1 MWTKRNKVKSRERES
16 NSSQKRHRTE
26 PIISEKRGEKQ
37 QPNIALLFWDESY
50 LNSICSMD
58 SLIYPLNLVGWL
70 AGWLLLLQACR
81 SYVCLNTSYIG
92 DERIR
97 ILRVFSFYR
106 NANRRACARRISTC
120 RPRVAVLVSLH
131 VGAFHH
137 YSINCRHISEGIHS
151 AAPLISTAH
160 PRLDLFLPWSLST
173 VFLDPTIPWMSYYL
187 LHRARTII
195 RCS

>member
-1 MWTKRNKVKSRERES
+1 MFDGLS
-16 NSSQKRHRTE
+16 HL
-26 PIISEKRGEKQ
+26 P
-37 QPNIALLFWDESY
+37 PLL
-50 LNSICSMD
+50 
-58 SLIYPLNLVGWL
+58 GWL
-70 AGWLLLLQACR
+70 AGWLTSSSSGLPLLC
-81 SYVCLNTSYIG
+81 VFKYIIYR

-106 NANRRACARRISTC
+106 NADRRACARRISTC

-195 RCS
+195 RRS